1 MTKKKTKNFWEL
13 EEQKK
18 FSGHSVNTQKL
29 IACLYTNNKQF
40 EIKKI
45 YIIYNS
51 TKKGEK
57 KKGKKEANWK
67 QI

>member
-13 EEQKK
+13 EEHKK

-29 IACLYTNNKQF
+29 IACLYTNNKKF